1 MATGLFGSLA
11 VFDHKNSDLV
21 FNERLK
27 QFFIANEIKEETR
40 KKTILMNTLN
50 EECYVLLRNLCIPDL
65 PETKT
70 YSEII
75 DILTVYFSPYFSERL
90 KFYNARKS
98 MSESVSEWE
107 AKLKSLATNS
117 KFSEEQLKIVLRDIF
132 VIGMGNEKIMSRLF
146 EEDASSE
153 AVTLASVVKIAL
165 AKESAIKEQKEVQ
178 VVAAEAVRTNI
189 KVKDVHFSRS
199 PESSRVHKG
208 IATGPQCKGK

>member
-11 VFDHKNSDLV
+11 VFDHKNSDFSV
-21 FNERLK
+21 FKERLK
-27 QFFIANEIKEETR
+27 QFFIATEIKAETR
-40 KKTILMNTLN
+40 KKAILMNTLN
-50 EECYVLLRNLCIPDL
+50 EKCYVLLRNLCIPDL
-65 PETKT
+65 PEAKT

-75 DILTVYFSPYFSERL
+75 DILTVYFSPVKSYFSERL

-107 AKLKSLATNS
+107 AKLKSLAKNC
-117 KFSEEQLKIVLRDIF
+117 KFSEEQKIVLRDIF

-165 AKESAIKEQKEVQ
+165 AKESAIKEQEEVQ
-178 VVAAEAVRTNI
+178 NEY
-189 KVKDVHFSRS
+189 
-199 PESSRVHKG
+199 
-208 IATGPQCKGK
+208 